1 MKKYYLPTRI
11 IDYKD
16 VYNSNYLLIKKSNQI
31 TTTEE
36 SLTEFKGGSFI
47 VFDFGKE
54 MNGGIRILTY
64 LNPNNHPG
72 RIRIRFGESL
82 SECYSEIGEKN
93 STNDHSLRDFVVEL
107 PILSD
112 LIFGETGFRFVR
124 IDCLSSDIMWIKN
137 IYATSYELN
146 KKIIY
151 KYNGNDELINNIFN
165 IAKRTIDLCAGN
177 GYVVDGIKRDRLIW
191 IGDMHPEMLA
201 LTTLYGKTKEVE
213 RSLDLMRKQTPL
225 PRFMNNF
232 PTYSMWWII
241 IIADYYKLT
250 NNFKF
255 VSKQLNYLEKLID
268 LLNSYVDDNGNMSY
282 PFYFVDW
289 PTKDTKDEIT
299 GSRFINMIAARKAKE
314 LLVSFN
320 RPYDKA
326 DYLYEK
332 LKRGNLKVENKKQ
345 VIALKYFA
353 LGNISDQEYEMIIKD
368 GSNGFSTFM
377 AYYIL
382 ETIASRNVELSIKL
396 LKEYYGSMIDKG
408 ATTFFEDYDIKWAD
422 GSTRIDEID
431 KSKKDIHG
439 DYGKYCYKGFRHSLC
454 HGWSSG
460 IIKFIKDRA
469 K

>member
-1 MKKYYLPTRI
+1 
-11 IDYKD
+11 
-16 VYNSNYLLIKKSNQI
+16 
-31 TTTEE
+31 
-36 SLTEFKGGSFI
+36 
-47 VFDFGKE
+47 
-54 MNGGIRILTY
+54 
-64 LNPNNHPG
+64 
-72 RIRIRFGESL
+72 
-82 SECYSEIGEKN
+82 
-93 STNDHSLRDFVVEL
+93 
-107 PILSD
+107 
-112 LIFGETGFRFVR
+112 
-124 IDCLSSDIMWIKN
+124 MWIKN